1 MALDSDGSKNT
12 EKNRYP
18 NLKLSLF
25 IGFVFSLL
33 ISFFGCIAGI
43 FLMNENILWGILLF
57 VGSILYAISTFA
69 FIELVSVLLDIEKS
83 VRHLRK
89 NG

>member
-1 MALDSDGSKNT
+1 MALESEVSKTT
-12 EKNRYP
+12 EKTRYP
-18 NLKLSLF
+18 NLKLSLL
-25 IGFVFSLL
+25 ICFVFNLV

-43 FLMNENILWGILLF
+43 FVMTEDIIQGILLF